1 MPLCKLGTVKRQAGG
16 SNVPTVHGKWVAEPG
31 STMERCCVWHPSP
44 GTSTEQGAQHILGLW
59 MALVARSLRKCLEQL
74 QRGNAG
80 GRRGKP
86 AGKPRTES
94 TRTLSWEK
102 GRQGMHQNPETWCPH
117 QKSSTGSTKGKHWAH
132 MDSSSIQNEKPPF
145 TQRRVALLGDHTH
158 KKNPVITSLRN
169 SLAPLIVLHPRP
181 HFPCST
187 APQLQR
193 G

>member
-94 TRTLSWEK
+94 TRTLCH
-102 GRQGMHQNPETWCPH
+102 GRREGREC
-117 QKSSTGSTKGKHWAH
+117 TKTLKHGVP
-132 MDSSSIQNEKPPF
+132 I
-145 TQRRVALLGDHTH
+145 RRVAPRASTGLTWTHGPFRMRNLLSHKDEWHSWVITHT
-158 KKNPVITSLRN
+158 KKKPVITSLRN